1 MRVAIASLDY
11 PPAATEGIARQRQ
24 VLAEALVGLGHDV
37 HVVTRGPHRETV
49 IERGVQVHR
58 YAAGDLVNDFLPS
71 LPVLNRPLTDAQL
84 LCEAVLDVARRQ
96 PVDVI
101 DVPLWL
107 AQPLALLPHAPC
119 PVVIW
124 LQTSLLQLVEL
135 QGRDVRPH
143 EAVLAAIDRF
153 GLTRAARCI
162 ADSASVLAEIERL
175 YELAGLSSRTAIV
188 HPGLAGDPA
197 DLDSH
202 DSDGEQAPRR
212 PSSCVEALVVGRLE
226 QRKGTPLLFEA
237 LPRLLAAVP
246 NLVVRCIG
254 RDNSSADGF
263 QRQTGRT
270 YPEAFRAAHP
280 ELADRVLFD
289 GYVDEATLARRY
301 ASADLLLHPA
311 LYESFGL
318 IFLEA
323 MRAGVPVVAFKT
335 GGAIEV
341 FGEHSSQGARLA
353 SAGDLT
359 GWVEAAIALAH
370 DPAERAAVGQAG
382 RVRFTERFT
391 SERMARE
398 TADVYAEVMQSWATA
413 AAAATVATVATG
425 VTAARRAAR
434 RTAEPRVY
442 QVMEALMDRD
452 AVSRIAR
459 TNAGLLAELGGERP
473 ILSLFAEPSVRSET
487 GRVRAARFGPEDSA
501 IFHYWGFSRL
511 ERLMLRFP
519 GRKAIHYH
527 NITPPHFFSPR
538 SPHYEMTTR
547 GYAQLDRI
555 GSAFDLI
562 IGDSEYNLRQYARHL
577 TVPRPG
583 LCLYPVVDPIGL
595 RAAAWDREFAGRLND
610 AGRGPVWLFVGR
622 LAPNKRQ
629 DMVMRAFDRFVALTG
644 HGQLLLVGDNA
655 AVPAYVEQLE
665 RLRTRL
671 PNGSRI
677 TLTGS
682 LADEQLRACY
692 RVARLFACA
701 SEHEGFCVPLAE
713 AMAFGIPAIA
723 LDRGAVGE
731 TLGDAG
737 VLVREWDPQRVAETA
752 AHLLE
757 WPNRRAALERAQRA
771 RLAAFS
777 PDAAHLRLRAIVAFL
792 RDGVPLGTSS
802 HSDSGLM
809 ELPGLAGRVK
819 GETWSTSMH

>member
-24 VLAEALVGLGHDV
+24 VLAEALVDLGHEV
-37 HVVTRGPHRETV
+37 HVVTRGSRRETV
-49 IERGVQVHR
+49 TERGVQVHR
-58 YAAGDLVNDFLPS
+58 YAAGDLVNEFLPA

-135 QGRDVRPH
+135 QGRDLRPH

-162 ADSASVLAEIERL
+162 ADSASVLREIERL
-175 YELAGLSSRTAIV
+175 YELAGLSTRTSIV
-188 HPGLAGDPA
+188 HPGLA
-197 DLDSH
+197 
-202 DSDGEQAPRR
+202 DGPVCPTRR
-212 PSSCVEALVVGRLE
+212 PSATVEALIVGRLE

-246 NLVVRCIG
+246 NLVVRCVG
-254 RDNSSADGF
+254 RDNSSADGY

-270 YPEAFRAAHP
+270 YPETFRAAHP
-280 ELADRVLFD
+280 ALADRVLFD
-289 GYVDEATLARRY
+289 GYVGETALAERY

-323 MRAGVPVVAFKT
+323 MRAAVPVVAFKT
-335 GGAIEV
+335 GGALEV
-341 FGEHSSQGARLA
+341 FGEDVPQGARLA
-353 SAGDLT
+353 AAGDLS
-359 GWVEAAIALAH
+359 GWVDAAIALAS
-370 DPAERAAVGQAG
+370 DASERASVGQAG
-382 RVRFTERFT
+382 RARFTARFT

-398 TADVYAEVMQSWATA
+398 TAAVYSEVIASSR
-413 AAAATVATVATG
+413 
-425 VTAARRAAR
+425 TAARPAAG
-434 RTAEPRVY
+434 PRVY

-459 TNAGLLAELGGERP
+459 TNAGLLEELGGERP
-473 ILSLFAEPSVRSET
+473 ILSLFAEPSVRDET
-487 GRVRAARFGPEDSA
+487 GRVRAARFRRADSA

-511 ERLMLRFP
+511 ESLMLRFP

-555 GSAFDLI
+555 ASAFDLI
-562 IGDSEYNLRQYARHL
+562 VGDSVYNLRQYARHL
-577 TVPRPG
+577 TAPRPG
-583 LCLYPVVDPIGL
+583 LCLYPVVDATGL
-595 RAAAWDREFAGRLND
+595 RAAPWDRAFAARLND
-610 AGRGPVWLFVGR
+610 AGTGPIWIFVGR

-629 DMVMRAFDRFVALTG
+629 DLVMRAFDRFVALTG
-644 HGQLLLVGDNA
+644 HGQLLLVGDNT

-665 RLRTRL
+665 RLRARL
-671 PNGSRI
+671 PSGSRI

-682 LADEQLRACY
+682 LADEQLQACY
-692 RVARLFACA
+692 RVARLLACA
-701 SEHEGFCVPLAE
+701 SEHEGFCVPIAE
-713 AMAFGIPAIA
+713 AMAFGIPVIA

-737 VLVREWDPQRVAETA
+737 VLVREWDPNAVAETA

-757 WPNRRAALERAQRA
+757 WPSRRAALERAQHA

-777 PDAAHLRLRAIVAFL
+777 PAAARLRLRAIVAFL
-792 RDGVPLGTSS
+792 RDGVPLGMSNDP
-802 HSDSGLM
+802 DSVPM
-809 ELPGLAGRVK
+809 ELPGLAGRVM
-819 GETWSTSMH
+819 GEPWSTSMH